1 MAWLQKIWN
10 RIYPSTDE
18 HKWMPVLWLPFM
30 IWYFIDPI
38 WWKHP
43 TPLLV
48 IGNTLYGL
56 VFIWLYLYS
65 FSHAEPNR
73 LYAILAMIAMAATL
87 IPFHHTGVG
96 CLLVY
101 AIAAGGFA
109 TSRKRVLTLM
119 AVALALLALWVL
131 HLHLPIAFWGSMLLL
146 IVLIGFGNHFAALA
160 HCTTERLRRA
170 DAEIEHLAKV
180 AERERIARDLHDLLG
195 HTLSLITLK
204 AELARKLVDRDPEQ
218 AKQEM
223 LDVERT
229 SRAALADVRE
239 AISGYRGQGLAAEVV
254 RARKTLETAGITVQV
269 EMAELP
275 LTPAQETVLALALRE
290 AVTNVVRHAQAQQ
303 CSVRLRREQD
313 RCILEIADNGRG
325 GEAPEGNGL
334 RGMRERLEALG
345 GSLERQAQ
353 AGTRL
358 VIQLPLSH
366 AIAPATA
373 PQPPPAADSWNLGAS
388 PSEPANTAG
397 SANAG
402 TGASGNPLASPA
414 PALRN

>member
-1 MAWLQKIWN
+1 MAWLQKIWR

-18 HKWMPVLWLPFM
+18 HKWMAVLWLPFM
-30 IWYFIDPI
+30 IWFFIDPI
-38 WWKHP
+38 WWKHS

-65 FSHAEPNR
+65 FSHRDPNR
-73 LYAILAMIAMAATL
+73 LYAILAMIAMAAAL

-96 CLLVY
+96 CLLIY
-101 AIAAGGFA
+101 AIAAGGFT
-109 TSRKRVLTLM
+109 TSRTRVLTLM
-119 AVALALLALWVL
+119 AVALALFALWVL
-131 HLHLPIAFWGSMLLL
+131 HLRLPIAFWGSMLLL
-146 IVLIGFGNHFAALA
+146 IVLIGFGNHFGAMA
-160 HCTTERLRRA
+160 HCAAEKLRRA

-204 AELARKLVDRDPEQ
+204 AELARKLVDRDPQQ

-254 RARKTLETAGITVQV
+254 RARKTLQTAGIIVQLDVV
-269 EMAELP
+269 EVP

-290 AVTNVVRHAQAQQ
+290 AVTNVVRHAEAKQ
-303 CSVRLRREQD
+303 CSVRLSREHD
-313 RCILEIADNGRG
+313 RCALEIADNGRG
-325 GEAPEGNGL
+325 GGATEGNGL
-334 RGMRERLEALG
+334 RGMRERLEAIG
-345 GSLERQAQ
+345 GSLERQSHP
-353 AGTRL
+353 GTRL
-358 VIQLPLSH
+358 IIQLPLSRP
-366 AIAPATA
+366 IAPTST
-373 PQPPPAADSWNLGAS
+373 P
-388 PSEPANTAG
+388 EPANATG
-397 SANAG
+397 SGNAG
-402 TGASGNPLASPA
+402 TTSALGPPLASAA
-414 PALRN
+414 PTLRN